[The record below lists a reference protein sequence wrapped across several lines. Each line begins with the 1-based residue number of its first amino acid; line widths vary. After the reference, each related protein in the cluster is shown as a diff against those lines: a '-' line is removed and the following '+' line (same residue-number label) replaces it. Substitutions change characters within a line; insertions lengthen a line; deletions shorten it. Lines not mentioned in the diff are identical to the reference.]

1 MHVDIKCFYENVRT
15 VEIEARKGTTLY
27 VRLRSSI
34 LIQEESKCLR
44 EKTTDG
50 AKVYIIHVAGKRDR
64 I

>member
-1 MHVDIKCFYENVRT
+1 

-34 LIQEESKCLR
+34 LIQEESKCLK